1 MLTKKG
7 NSLLDFE
14 DTNLYINGQYLKAKS
29 EEVFSVYN
37 PATKEKVADAP
48 KAGKVETEEAI
59 NAASAAF
66 PSWAKLTADERGTY
80 LIKLRGLMLEHKEEL
95 ATIMT
100 KEMGKVF
107 QESLGEVAYASK
119 FLEWYAEEGK
129 RVYGRTIPASAP
141 DKRLFVTRQPVGV
154 VAAITPW
161 NFPIAMLTRK
171 LGPAIASGCT
181 IVIKPAAQAT
191 LTALAFAKLVEK
203 SGIPNGVINIVTGKT
218 QEISDELF
226 SNRIVK
232 KISFTG
238 STSVGK
244 TLVTKSAD
252 QLKKLSLELGGHAPF
267 IVLKDA
273 NIAEAA
279 EGALNSKFRN
289 AGQTCVCA
297 NRIYVHEDIKEQFIE
312 EFKKKVEG
320 LKVGNS
326 LKNSADIGPLVNES
340 GLQKVEDH
348 VQDAL
353 DKGGEIVCGGERF
366 AGENGY
372 FYTPTILNNVT
383 DNMKIMFEET
393 FGPVA
398 PVASFSDIDE
408 VIKSANNTEYGLA
421 AYIYTNDINQ
431 AIKLSESLDFGV
443 IGLNDAIPG
452 VPQAPFG
459 GMKESGF
466 GREGGQE
473 GIEDYLETKFVSLK
487 LG

>member
-1 MLTKKG
+1 MFIDGK
-7 NSLLDFE
+7 
-14 DTNLYINGQYLKAKS
+14 YMKAYTG
-29 EEVFSVYN
+29 EVVTVTN
-37 PATKEKVADAP
+37 PATKETIADVP
-48 KAGKVETEEAI
+48 KAGREETVDAI
-59 NAASAAF
+59 NAANRALQ
-66 PSWAKLTADERGTY
+66 SWKKLTAEERGAY
-80 LIKLRGLMLEHKEEL
+80 VMKLRNLMLEHQDDL

-100 KEMGKVF
+100 LEMGKVF
-107 QESLGEVAYASK
+107 QESQGEVVYASK

-129 RVYGRTIPASAP
+129 RIYGRTIPASSP
-141 DKRLFVTRQPVGV
+141 NKRLFVTKQPIGV

-181 IVIKPAAQAT
+181 IVIKPAAQAS

-218 QEISDELF
+218 KEISDELF
-226 SNRIVK
+226 SNKIIK

-238 STSVGK
+238 STEVGK
-244 TLVTKSAD
+244 ALVTKSAA

-267 IVLKDA
+267 IILEDA
-273 NIAEAA
+273 NISEAV

-297 NRIYVHEDIKEQFIE
+297 NRIYVQKNVKEQFLA

-320 LKVGNS
+320 LKVGDS
-326 LKNSADIGPLVNES
+326 LKTRADIGPLVNES
-340 GLQKVEDH
+340 GLLKVEEH
-348 VQDAL
+348 VQDAIAN
-353 DKGGEIVCGGERF
+353 GGEVIYGGSRYEG
-366 AGENGY
+366 ANGY

-383 DNMKIMFEET
+383 ENMKIMFEET

-398 PVASFSDIDE
+398 PIVAFTNIDD
-408 VIKSANNTEYGLA
+408 VIESANDTDYGLA
-421 AYIYTNDINQ
+421 AYVYTNDINQ
-431 AIKLSESLDFGV
+431 AIKLSESLDFGI
-443 IGLNDAIPG
+443 IGLNDAMPG

-459 GMKESGF
+459 GMKESGL

-473 GIEDYLETKFVSLK
+473 GIEDYLETKFISLQSNPY
-487 LG
+487 